1 MDLGKGEML
10 KTGWRVSFSKRPFV
24 PRVAVPNVSELGGS
38 RMADKKK
45 TLCHYPQSPNTEL
58 VPFRLI

>member
-24 PRVAVPNVSELGGS
+24 PRVAVPNVSELGGVQGWQIKRKLS
-38 RMADKKK
+38 VII
-45 TLCHYPQSPNTEL
+45 PNRQTQN
-58 VPFRLI
+58 